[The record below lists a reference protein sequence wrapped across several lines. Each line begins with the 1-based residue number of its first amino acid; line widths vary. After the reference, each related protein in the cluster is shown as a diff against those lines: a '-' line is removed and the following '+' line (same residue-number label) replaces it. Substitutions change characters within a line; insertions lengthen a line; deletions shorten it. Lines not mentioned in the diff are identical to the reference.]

1 LAHLLL
7 LLLLDAGGETFK
19 RLPPWIG
26 ISGTGAVACT
36 GVQVL
41 PAVDAKSLAV
51 LLAERTP
58 GQGEQHLFPHD
69 VLEQQTVLSIIPYFG
84 LIFSNCAFS
93 WLGVGVFRAE
103 EEVEVAGERD
113 GDRLDAAG
121 AEDFEVALVIGADA
135 DVFDDLLGAAV
146 FGDEVSFAFDGE
158 RAYLAGVG
166 SVVDGAGRD

>member
-1 LAHLLL
+1 M
-7 LLLLDAGGETFK
+7 
-19 RLPPWIG
+19 
-26 ISGTGAVACT
+26 
-36 GVQVL
+36 

-84 LIFSNCAFS
+84 LIFGDGAFS
-93 WLGVGVFRAE
+93 GFGVGVFGAE
-103 EEVEVAGERD
+103 EEVEAAGERD
-113 GDRLDAAG
+113 GNGFDAAG

-146 FGDEVSFAFDGE
+146 FDEEVGFAVDGE

-166 SVVDGAGRD
+166 SVVDGAGGDGLVEEEGVILQV